1 MADCF
6 GNEAETMAIRQRI
19 VVEMLGETDEALA
32 TRARIDRESF
42 GILYERY
49 EDAIFRYCNRR
60 LNDDHRASE
69 ASAQVFSRALDG
81 LPRFRGGGPLS
92 FRAWLFTIANRT
104 ITDEYRR
111 RTTEPIERAAVIPES
126 NISYLPDRAAER
138 SEARE
143 TLRDALAQLPEEQ
156 RRIVEL
162 RLSGLNGVE
171 IAVVLEKTHAAIK
184 SSQFRAYARLRELL
198 SSQEID

>member
-19 VVEMLGETDEALA
+19 VVEKLAETDEALA

-42 GILYERY
+42 GLLYERY
-49 EDAIFRYCNRR
+49 ADPIFRYCNRR
-60 LNDDHRASE
+60 LNDDSRASE

-81 LPRFRGGGPLS
+81 ISRFRGEGPLS
-92 FRAWLFTIANRT
+92 FRAWIFTIANRT
-104 ITDEYRR
+104 VTDEYRR
-111 RTTEPIERAAVIPES
+111 RTTEPIERAVEFPES

-138 SEARE
+138 SEARD
-143 TLRDALAQLPEEQ
+143 TLRAALAQLSEEQ

-171 IAVVLEKTHAAIK
+171 IAAVLGKTHAAIK

-198 SSQEID
+198 DIQEVD

>member
-1 MADCF
+1 
-6 GNEAETMAIRQRI
+6 
-19 VVEMLGETDEALA
+19 
-32 TRARIDRESF
+32 
-42 GILYERY
+42 
-49 EDAIFRYCNRR
+49 
-60 LNDDHRASE
+60 
-69 ASAQVFSRALDG
+69 
-81 LPRFRGGGPLS
+81 
-92 FRAWLFTIANRT
+92 
-104 ITDEYRR
+104 
-111 RTTEPIERAAVIPES
+111 VIPES

-171 IAVVLEKTHAAIK
+171 IAAVLEKTHAAIK

-198 SSQEID
+198 SIQEVD